1 MKNRTVLMAVVGSS
15 ICAGAMADYTGLSHE
30 TVDNGDGTITSRIFV
45 NFDAETD
52 ELDAVFGDAENALH
66 ITSTNGFYQND
77 FGGATS
83 ADINPALYSAFP
95 SLVMDSWVTIGLE
108 DQVDNNML
116 NIGIDFADFEDN
128 GGDIWTDNGT
138 WFATP
143 DDAQVLAGADLRV
156 MIGQFTM
163 LGLDSFVSGVLNIQG
178 KHGDFET
185 FQERDIAFV
194 FPMPP
199 APGTLAL
206 LGIAGLAQ
214 RRRK

>member
-1 MKNRTVLMAVVGSS
+1 MAVVGSS
-15 ICAGAMADYTGLSHE
+15 ICAGAMADYTGLSWDIVSWE
-30 TVDNGDGTITSRIFV
+30 DEMLTVRMYAD
-45 NFDAETD
+45 FDAATD
-52 ELDAVFGDAENALH
+52 ELDAVFGDAENDLY

-83 ADINPALYSAFP
+83 ADINPALYNAFP
-95 SLVMDSWVTIGLE
+95 SLLLDSWVTIGLE
-108 DQVDNNML
+108 DQVGNNML

-163 LGLDSFVSGVLNIQG
+163 YGLDSYVSGVINIQG
-178 KHGDFET
+178 KAGDFET
-185 FQERDIAFV
+185 FQVRGIEIWV
-194 FPMPP
+194 P
-199 APGTLAL
+199 APGALML
-206 LGIAGLAQ
+206 LGIAGLA
-214 RRRK
+214 RRRRS